1 MTNAAR
7 QAYET
12 LAPGYDALTA
22 QSDYELWLGEV
33 LLPELRRH
41 GLIASGRVL
50 DAGCGTGR
58 AFEPLL
64 RRGWEVVGCDVSPGM
79 LAQAER
85 KFGATVQL
93 STVDLRKLPLLGRFE
108 LVLALND
115 VVNYLTED
123 GDLERALVGMRANL
137 SPSGLLLFDSN
148 SLAAFRSL
156 YANGAYPGGT
166 FEATLAETGV
176 EPHVHRQRHFTE
188 TELEVALAGAGL
200 ELLAM
205 LGQEETESRIELH
218 DPVDQARDR
227 KIVCIARSRRR

>member
-1 MTNAAR
+1 MTNGAR

-22 QSDYELWLGEV
+22 QSNYELWLGDV
-33 LLPELRRH
+33 LLPELHRH
-41 GLIASGRVL
+41 GLTLGRAL

-85 KFGATVQL
+85 KFGAAVPL
-93 STVDLRKLPLLGRFE
+93 STVDLRKLPLLGRFD

-137 SPSGLLLFDSN
+137 CPRGLLLFDSN
-148 SLAAFRSL
+148 SLAAFRSH
-156 YANGAYPGGT
+156 YTFEAHPGGT
-166 FEATLAETGV
+166 FEAIVSEAGV

-188 TELEVALAGAGL
+188 SELEAALTDAGL

-205 LGQEETESRIELH
+205 LGQEETERRIELRH
-218 DPVDQARDR
+218 QVDQDRDR

>member
-1 MTNAAR
+1 MTDAVR

-12 LAPGYDALTA
+12 LAPAYDELTA
-22 QSDYELWLGEV
+22 TNDYELWLGSV
-33 LLPELRRH
+33 LIPELEAH
-41 GLIASGRVL
+41 GLRVGRAL

-64 RRGWEVVGCDVSPGM
+64 RRGWEIVGCDVSPAM

-85 KFGATVQL
+85 KFGVAVPL
-93 STVDLRKLPLLGRFE
+93 STADLRKLPLLGRFD

-137 SPSGLLLFDSN
+137 SPRGLLLFDSN
-148 SLAAFRSL
+148 SLAAFRSIYTSAA
-156 YANGAYPGGT
+156 YAGGT
-166 FEATLAETGV
+166 FEAVIAEAGV

-188 TELEVALAGAGL
+188 PELEVAMADAGL
-200 ELLAM
+200 EPLAM
-205 LGQEETESRIELH
+205 LGQQETESRIELR
-218 DPVDQARDR
+218 DPVDQERDR

>member
-1 MTNAAR
+1 MTDAAR

-22 QSDYELWLGEV
+22 QSNYELWLGDV

-41 GLIASGRVL
+41 GLSQGRVL
-50 DAGCGTGR
+50 DAGCGTGS

-64 RRGWEVVGCDVSPGM
+64 RRGWEVVGCDVSPRM

-85 KFGATVQL
+85 KFGADVPL

-137 SPSGLLLFDSN
+137 APRGLLLFDSN

-156 YANGAYPGGT
+156 YTDGAHPGGT
-166 FEATLAETGV
+166 FEAVVSEIGI

-188 TELEVALAGAGL
+188 SELEVALTDAGL

-205 LGQEETESRIELH
+205 LGQEETATRIELR
-218 DPVDQARDR
+218 DPVDQERDR